1 MHLSIVQ
8 IEMKITVKR
17 EDETIVQLDNF
28 KGVVKV
34 ELDDYDLIRTKTSN
48 KSTLLNNAFEA
59 EIWSII

>member
-1 MHLSIVQ
+1 
-8 IEMKITVKR
+8 MKITIKQ
-17 EDETIVQLDNF
+17 ENETIVQLDDF

-34 ELDDYDLIRTKTSN
+34 ELDDYDLIRTKTSD